1 MSRLECIACG
11 NYLFSFTWK
20 PNHLSGKVNSL
31 CSLLIKNVSDSMKFP
46 ISEIS
51 SPSQDSEGTQWH
63 SGYSELNHSWNK
75 NSSARTGKEGE
86 EAGRAENS
94 SGFPGLL
101 LSKAM
106 DKKANLEHNH
116 ANLNWVSEEVSH
128 STFPGRKVI
137 YWFLRSV
144 ILKAFPPSQW

>member
-51 SPSQDSEGTQWH
+51 SPSQDLEGTQWH

-86 EAGRAENS
+86 EARRVENS
-94 SGFPGLL
+94 SGFPGLF
-101 LSKAM
+101 LSKAE
-106 DKKANLEHNH
+106 DEKGKPRAKPCQPELGQWGGTSFDFSWKE
-116 ANLNWVSEEVSH
+116 
-128 STFPGRKVI
+128 GI

-144 ILKAFPPSQW
+144 ILKTFPASQW